1 MIIENFNIKAVRRAL
16 GLELKNVRRE
26 RALSQEQLSEAA
38 NISTKDINNGSRQR
52 LSYFRISAAAE
63 ILRQKSPHRN
73 RRLKTIQPPFY
84 SSKGG

>member
-38 NISTKDINNGSRQR
+38 SLSTKDINTMEAGKGYLISGFQR
-52 LSYFRISAAAE
+52 LLKFYGKKVRIE
-63 ILRQKSPHRN
+63 IVD
-73 RRLKTIQPPFY
+73 
-84 SSKGG
+84 

>member
-38 NISTKDINNGSRQR
+38 SISTKDINTME
-52 LSYFRISAAAE
+52 AE

>member
-38 NISTKDINNGSRQR
+38 SISTKDINTIEASKGY
-52 LSYFRISAAAE
+52 LISGF
-63 ILRQKSPHRN
+63 
-73 RRLKTIQPPFY
+73 RRLLKFY
-84 SSKGG
+84 GKKVRIEIVD

>member
-38 NISTKDINNGSRQR
+38 SISTKDINTIEVGKGY
-52 LSYFRISAAAE
+52 LISGF
-63 ILRQKSPHRN
+63 
-73 RRLKTIQPPFY
+73 RRLLKFY
-84 SSKGG
+84 GKKVRIEIVD

>member
-38 NISTKDINNGSRQR
+38 SISTKDINTMEAGKGYLDVYKRQGLSRCANFSCWQQW
-52 LSYFRISAAAE
+52 Y
-63 ILRQKSPHRN
+63 
-73 RRLKTIQPPFY
+73 
-84 SSKGG
+84 

>member
-38 NISTKDINNGSRQR
+38 SISTKDINTMDSGKVY
-52 LSYFRISAAAE
+52 LIS
-63 ILRQKSPHRN
+63 
-73 RRLKTIQPPFY
+73 
-84 SSKGG
+84 

>member
-38 NISTKDINNGSRQR
+38 SISTKDINTIEAGNGY
-52 LSYFRISAAAE
+52 LISGF
-63 ILRQKSPHRN
+63 
-73 RRLKTIQPPFY
+73 RRLLKFY
-84 SSKGG
+84 GKKVRIEIVD

>member
-38 NISTKDINNGSRQR
+38 SISTKDIN
-52 LSYFRISAAAE
+52 
-63 ILRQKSPHRN
+63 
-73 RRLKTIQPPFY
+73 TM
-84 SSKGG
+84 